1 MSSCKSVLILIDL
14 YAVFS
19 RLRRQS
25 ITPTLISPA
34 TQAKFNYMLI
44 VFELYQL

>member
-1 MSSCKSVLILIDL
+1 MYSSKSVLILIDL
-14 YAVFS
+14 YAFFW
-19 RLRRQS
+19 RLRRQNS
-25 ITPTLISPA
+25 TPTLIPPA